1 MKIKA
6 ISFDL
11 WNTIYYD
18 HNVLYSRNQAR
29 LNFFSDVLNRNGFNH
44 QLDIEGAMNYCW
56 DYFDKIWREEHRTP
70 DAKELVKLSCG
81 WLGVK
86 LSEEEMNKISRYY
99 EEVIL
104 DYPPRLFEGA
114 KDVILELVKK
124 YRLGITSDTAYTP
137 GRVLKQL
144 LERDGMLKS
153 FSAFTFSDETGFSK
167 PDPRAFGST
176 MSQFGSSPEETVH
189 IGDNEYTDIKGAKD
203 SGMKAVLFKGAY
215 EREEA
220 STSADLKADDWKQ
233 LGVLFLD

>member
-29 LNFFSDVLNRNGFNH
+29 LNFFNEVLNRNGFNH
-44 QLDIEGAMNYCW
+44 QLDIEGAMKYCW

-86 LSEEEMNKISRYY
+86 LPEEEMNKVSRYY

-104 DYPPRLFEGA
+104 DYPPRLF
-114 KDVILELVKK
+114 DRNST
-124 YRLGITSDTAYTP
+124 YR
-137 GRVLKQL
+137 
-144 LERDGMLKS
+144 
-153 FSAFTFSDETGFSK
+153 
-167 PDPRAFGST
+167 
-176 MSQFGSSPEETVH
+176 
-189 IGDNEYTDIKGAKD
+189 
-203 SGMKAVLFKGAY
+203 
-215 EREEA
+215 
-220 STSADLKADDWKQ
+220 
-233 LGVLFLD
+233 